1 MAWYRRLLSF
11 VRPETL
17 SRDLDREMAFH
28 IDERAADLRASGLD
42 PAAAATEARRMFG
55 NPTRQKEE
63 TRDVDVLTWLDSFAR
78 DVRYALRALAASPA
92 FTLVAV
98 LSLALGIGANTAIFS
113 LTDALLLKAL
123 PVQHP
128 EQLLIVNMGE
138 PGEDEL
144 TNPIW
149 EQIRDNVP
157 AFSGVFAYSD
167 VQFNLAH
174 GGEVRNASGAWVSG
188 DFFSALGVRSVAG
201 RLLQRGDDVPGCPG
215 VAAVS
220 EAFARREYGDLES
233 VPGRTLSVN
242 DHPFTVV
249 GVIDPAFF
257 GIDVG
262 HTTDIYTPLC
272 TQSLLIRPGI
282 LDVRARWFLNVIGRP
297 KDGMTR
303 GQVRAALVTAAPAV
317 YRATLPGNWGA
328 ADQTEYL
335 KRTFSVAPAATGLS
349 DLRTSYGK
357 ALYVLMVVVGVVLLI
372 ACANIANLLLARGA
386 ARRHEISIRMALG
399 AGRGRLIRQLLT
411 ESLLLSVMGAATGVL
426 FAHWA
431 TRLLVGLLTTRR
443 SIVWLDLAIDGRVL
457 AFTVAIAIGTALLFG
472 LIPAWRATRVDPQ
485 AAMKA
490 GGRGVRGSDGRHR
503 LGKSL
508 VVIQVALSLTLV
520 AAAGLLLGSFRNLT
534 RVDPGFQQNGVLLVT
549 AGFAQARGNMVDQS
563 VAQRQLLDRLREMP
577 GVRGAAA
584 AFITPISR
592 SGWNEQI
599 QVDGNKSKGRKDG
612 VVWFNQVSDGYF
624 STMGTALLAGRDI
637 AQTDDESAPLVAV
650 VDETMAHKFFGNVS
664 PLGHTLHTTS
674 GDTADAPVT
683 IVGVVRTA
691 KYASLSEKSPGT
703 VYLPFEQG
711 NGKRPTAT
719 YVLRA
724 DGAPV
729 GLIPLVKTA
738 AAAMS
743 PSISLEFTTLDEQ
756 VSSSLARPRL
766 LATLSG
772 FFGGLALLLATIGLY
787 GTISYD
793 VTRRRNE
800 IGIRIALGAARH
812 RVLGMVIAEA
822 GWLIALGVV
831 LGLVLALGTTRFVS
845 SFVFGVT
852 PTDPLTLA
860 LASALLGIVAIAAAL
875 LPAARAAR
883 VDPMKALREE

>member
-1 MAWYRRLLSF
+1 MAWYRRIRNF
-11 VRPETL
+11 VRPEAL
-17 SRDLDREMAFH
+17 SRELDREMAFH

-42 PAAAATEARRMFG
+42 PAAAATQARRMFG

-63 TRDVDVLTWLDSFAR
+63 THDVDVLTWLDSFAR
-78 DVRYALRALAASPA
+78 DVRYALHALAASPA

-113 LTDALLLKAL
+113 LTDALLLKSL

-128 EQLLIVNMGE
+128 EQLLLVDMGE
-138 PGEDEL
+138 ADENNFP
-144 TNPIW
+144 NPVW

-157 AFSGVFAYSD
+157 VFSGVFAYSD
-167 VQFNLAH
+167 AQFNLAH

-188 DFFSALGVRSVAG
+188 DFFSTLGVHPVAG
-201 RLLQRGDDVPGCPG
+201 RVLQRSDDVPGCPG

-220 EAFARREYGDLES
+220 EGFARREYGDVGS
-233 VPGRTLSVN
+233 APGRTISLN
-242 DHPFTVV
+242 DHPLTVV
-249 GVIDPAFF
+249 GVIDPAFP
-257 GIDVG
+257 GINIGRATDV
-262 HTTDIYTPLC
+262 YTPLC

-297 KDGMTR
+297 RDGMTPE
-303 GQVRAALVTAAPAV
+303 QVRAALVTAAPAIF
-317 YRATLPGNWGA
+317 RATLPPNWGA
-328 ADQTEYL
+328 ANQAQYL
-335 KRTFSVAPAATGLS
+335 KRTFGVAPAATGLS
-349 DLRTSYGK
+349 DLRANYGT

-399 AGRGRLIRQLLT
+399 AGRARLIRQLLT

-426 FAHWA
+426 FARWA
-431 TRLLVGLLTTRR
+431 TRLLVGLLATRGGA
-443 SIVWLDLAIDGRVL
+443 VWLDLAIDGRML

-490 GGRGVRGSDGRHR
+490 GGRGVLGGDSRHR

-508 VVIQVALSLTLV
+508 VVVQVALSLTLV
-520 AAAGLLLGSFRNLT
+520 AAAGLLVGSFRNLT
-534 RVDPGFQQNGVLLVT
+534 QVDPGFQRSGVLVV
-549 AGFAQARGNMVDQS
+549 AANFAKARGNAVEQS

-577 GVRGAAA
+577 GVRDAAA
-584 AFITPISR
+584 ALFTPISGA
-592 SGWNEQI
+592 GWND
-599 QVDGNKSKGRKDG
+599 QVQPDGNKPAGKKDG
-612 VVWFNQVSDGYF
+612 VVWFNRVTDGYF
-624 STMGTALLAGRDI
+624 STMGTPLIAGRDI
-637 AQTDDESAPLVAV
+637 AQTDNESAPLVAV
-650 VDETMAHKFFGNVS
+650 IDETAAHKFFGNANA
-664 PLGHTLHTTS
+664 LGHTLHTTS
-674 GDTADAPVT
+674 ADTADAPMTV
-683 IVGVVRTA
+683 VGVVRTA

-703 VYLPFEQG
+703 VYLPLAQG
-711 NGKRPTAT
+711 DGKGATVT
-719 YVLRA
+719 YVLRVR
-724 DGAPV
+724 GAPV
-729 GLIPLVKTA
+729 GPIPLVKTA
-738 AAAMS
+738 AAAIS
-743 PSISLEFTTLDEQ
+743 PGISLEFTTLDEQ

-772 FFGGLALLLATIGLY
+772 FFGALALLLATIGLY
-787 GTISYD
+787 GTMSYD

-812 RVLGMVIAEA
+812 RVLGVVMAEA
-822 GWLIALGVV
+822 GWLIALGVG

-852 PTDPLTLA
+852 PTDPSTFA
-860 LASALLGIVAIAAAL
+860 LASLVLGVVALSAAL

-883 VDPMKALREE
+883 VDPMNALREE